1 MDRPSSYSFF
11 LSQQREW
18 KKFFSGKGNGL
29 GMTAGGP
36 IAMSSKA
43 DADEQ
48 LVVIDDRGL
57 AAQNLLIVSL
67 LLPT

>member
-1 MDRPSSYSFF
+1 
-11 LSQQREW
+11 
-18 KKFFSGKGNGL
+18 
-29 GMTAGGP
+29 MTAGGP